1 MRVLLNGKVVLIVLG
16 RIWRDN
22 IDEDR
27 LKARRVSLSVLE
39 RFERRSDPN
48 QIILDQSDAVKA
60 VSHALVCR

>member
-16 RIWRDN
+16 RIWRDD

-27 LKARRVSLSVLE
+27 LKAWRVSLSVLE

-48 QIILDQSDAVKA
+48 QIILDQSGAVKV
-60 VSHALVCR
+60 VSHVLVCR